1 MSFDSQQLLHTLG
14 SLTAEQDVARWL
26 VAFSGGMDS
35 AVLLHAL
42 ANVESQTPVVA
53 VHINH
58 GLHDDADGWAE
69 NCRQTVEKLDLD
81 FICRTV
87 VVNADGV
94 SLEAAARDARYA
106 ELSTLLSPGDFLLS
120 AHHQSDQAE
129 TLLLNLMRGS
139 GPAGLAGIGMSQ
151 RLGAGRLLRPLRDV
165 SSDAIRDYATS
176 HQLSWLDDPSNMDTR
191 FDRNFLRHE
200 ILPRLTERWPAVARQ
215 LARSAELQGESNDG
229 LVDLAAIDLASVGR
243 CDRLNITALQT
254 LSQPRQRNLLRHAIR
269 LSVLP
274 SAPATRLEQIL
285 TELIPADA
293 DRQPLVSWAGAEV
306 RRFRDEIFILP
317 EAEPAAPPVT
327 GIVTKASAPLE
338 LGPGLGALS
347 VVPTMSYGIAPDLVE
362 QGLELRFR
370 CGGETLRIEPS
381 GGTRKL
387 KKLLQE
393 SDVLPWMRSK
403 LPLFYVGERLV
414 AVADLWVDA
423 RCRAEPGFRIDWR
436 DAPTLK

>member
-1 MSFDSQQLLHTLG
+1 MSFDSQQLLHTLR
-14 SLTAEQDVARWL
+14 SLTAEQDVVRWL

-42 ANVESQTPVVA
+42 ANVASQTPVVA

-69 NCRQTVEKLDLD
+69 HCRQAVETLDLD
-81 FICRTV
+81 FIYRAV
-87 VVNADGV
+87 VVNVDGV

-106 ELSTLLSPGDFLLS
+106 ELATLLRPGDFLLS

-151 RLGAGRLLRPLRDV
+151 RLGAGRLLRPLLDV
-165 SSDAIRDYATS
+165 SLDAICNYATS

-200 ILPRLTERWPAVARQ
+200 ILPRLTERWPAVARR
-215 LARSAELQGESNDG
+215 LARSAELLGEANDG
-229 LVDLAAIDLASVGR
+229 LVDLADVDLASVGR
-243 CDRLNITALQT
+243 CDRLSITALQR
-254 LSQPRQRNLLRHAIR
+254 LSQPRQRSLLRHAIR
-269 LSVLP
+269 LSELP
-274 SAPATRLEQIL
+274 SAPATRLEKIL
-285 TELIPADA
+285 TELIPANA
-293 DRQPLVSWAGAEV
+293 DRQPLVSWEGAEV

-317 EAEPAAPPVT
+317 EVDPSTSLVT
-327 GIVTKASAPLE
+327 GIVTKASAPLD
-338 LGPGLGALS
+338 LGPGLGVLS
-347 VVPTMSYGIAPDLVE
+347 AVLTTSSGIAPDLVE

-381 GGTRKL
+381 GGTKKL

-436 DAPTLK
+436 DPPTLK